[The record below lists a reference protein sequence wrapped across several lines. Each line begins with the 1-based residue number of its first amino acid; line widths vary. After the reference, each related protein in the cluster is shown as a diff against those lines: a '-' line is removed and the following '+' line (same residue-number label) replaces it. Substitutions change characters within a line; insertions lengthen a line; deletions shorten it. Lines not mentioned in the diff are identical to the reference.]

1 MTGRASALHAD
12 GASSEDRSWG
22 ALSSGARMR
31 ADGLIDARSDPTREL
46 PPEPL
51 SPGDVAACREA
62 LTRSYREAYET
73 LLAHLPPDRRD
84 RLSQL
89 AKESLGAWSLLLC
102 SRGGTALYHGN
113 PLTGAVS
120 PLAALG
126 LRVTLLD
133 LSPERLWLALRL
145 AEHQV
150 RGRVRGVLAGDG
162 PGLPFED
169 GQFDVVV
176 YDDLAP
182 SRQTLEELGRVCRGE
197 LFVTGDNRLGYKR
210 SSGRTWDFRVPS
222 PLEYA
227 GRALRPRRGER
238 TLSGWRTSLRADGFD
253 PARAF
258 ALYPDRRDFAQVVA
272 LDQPLP
278 RLFVGPN
285 ERRNRMKVAAH
296 ALGLFPHLAPSY
308 GFLSRRRGLAPG
320 PARLERVLERLS
332 AEIGEPRPEV
342 EHLVATRGN
351 TAVVMTVLAGAA
363 ADDPRG
369 RWLLHVPL
377 HQGHRSGLELHHR
390 TLARVRE
397 RFPGVPVPEPLLAGE
412 IDGLWLNC
420 ERRLYGWASNHLLV
434 DRSMADKIL
443 LQMAQHLALLV
454 LEPARPLSDEDYELT
469 AGIWFERTLRTVRD
483 AALRG
488 ILERR
493 RQEVRRL
500 LVGRSLP
507 RMLAHGDPRAKHVQV
522 DLSGNVLG
530 YMDWGTIVEPALP
543 GLDLMQRIVHDRKQ
557 LLGQHDGE
565 AWRELCDPQRL
576 MPGERAA
583 LERYASALGLES
595 RTLPVLAQLYPVFV
609 SATIDRYAPYV
620 PPDWYRRNFGL

>member
-1 MTGRASALHAD
+1 MTARTDALDAAEP
-12 GASSEDRSWG
+12 GVEDRSWG
-22 ALSSGARMR
+22 ALTAPAHTRP
-31 ADGLIDARSDPTREL
+31 DGVIEARSDPTREL

-51 SPGDVAACREA
+51 SPGDVAACRDA
-62 LTRSYREAYET
+62 LARSYREAFET
-73 LLAHLPPDRRD
+73 LLARLPPDRRD
-84 RLSQL
+84 RMTQL
-89 AKESLGAWSLLLC
+89 AKESLGAWSLLL
-102 SRGGTALYHGN
+102 SARSGTALYVGN
-113 PLTGAVS
+113 PLCGAVI

-126 LRVTLLD
+126 LKVTLLD
-133 LSPERLWLALRL
+133 VSPERLWLALRL

-150 RGRVRGVLAGDG
+150 RGRVRGVLGGDG
-162 PGLPFED
+162 ALLPFED
-169 GQFDVVV
+169 RQFDVVV
-176 YDDLAP
+176 HDDLAP
-182 SRQTLEELGRVCRGE
+182 SPRTLAELARVGRGE
-197 LFVTGDNRLGYKR
+197 FFLTADNRLGYKR

-238 TLSGWRTSLRADGFD
+238 TLTGWRARLRATGLVW
-253 PARAF
+253 PRAV

-285 ERRNRMKVAAH
+285 ERRNRVKVAAH

-308 GFLSRRRGLAPG
+308 GFLGKGPG
-320 PARLERVLERLS
+320 SASASTRLDQVLERLS
-332 AEIGEPRPEV
+332 SETGEPRPQV
-342 EHLVATRGN
+342 EHLIATRGN
-351 TAVVMTVLAGAA
+351 TAVVMTAVPGAELG
-363 ADDPRG
+363 DPRG
-369 RWLLHVPL
+369 HWLLHVPL
-377 HQGHRSGLELHHR
+377 HQGHRAGLDLHHR

-397 RFPGVPVPEPLLAGE
+397 RFPLVPVPEPLFAGE

-420 ERRLYGWASNHLLV
+420 ERRLNGWASNHLIV

-443 LQMAQHLALLV
+443 LQMAEHLALLV
-454 LEPARPLSDEDYELT
+454 LEPASPLGEDAYERI
-469 AGIWFERTLRTVRD
+469 AGVWFERTLRTVRD
-483 AALRG
+483 QALRG
-488 ILERR
+488 VLERR
-493 RQEVRRL
+493 RREVQRL

-557 LLGQHDGE
+557 LLGQHDGD

-583 LERYASALGLES
+583 LERHGQALGLDA
-595 RTLPVLAQLYPVFV
+595 RTLTAIAQLYPVFV